1 MPRTRGARRGES
13 SQTTWEQPLVV
24 SGDEDGE
31 APPGRI
37 TRETKEHLRGMQMSF
52 TKRMYEHA
60 KAFLQ
65 GSRAGVDALPRC
77 AAAAK
82 AALGGGAW

>member
-1 MPRTRGARRGES
+1 MPRNTRASRRGES

-37 TRETKEHLRGMQMSF
+37 TREAKEHLRGMQMSF

-65 GSRAGVDALPRC
+65 RGLRCTFVPNVLRAHAREFRER
-77 AAAAK
+77 
-82 AALGGGAW
+82 